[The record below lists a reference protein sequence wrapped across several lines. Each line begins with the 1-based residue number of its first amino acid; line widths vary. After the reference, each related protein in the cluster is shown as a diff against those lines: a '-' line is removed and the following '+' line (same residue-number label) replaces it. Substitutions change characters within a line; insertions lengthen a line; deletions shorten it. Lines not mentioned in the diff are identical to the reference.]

1 MLSQK
6 ERKQSV
12 PLTCRA
18 GTGWNSWQVAG
29 MAGDGWGT
37 HCGRGHRPKAGM
49 LTLRPRPTV
58 VEVVSVGDGDH
69 LRLVSDQPYTSP
81 HLRGHRTFVSP
92 LPEETV
98 DSLDLVPAPG
108 SRHFWQESGSF
119 LAA

>member
-1 MLSQK
+1 MQ
-6 ERKQSV
+6 
-12 PLTCRA
+12 TCEKLIFNISNIPA
-18 GTGWNSWQVAG
+18 
-29 MAGDGWGT
+29 
-37 HCGRGHRPKAGM
+37 
-49 LTLRPRPTV
+49 V

-92 LPEETV
+92 IPEETV
-98 DSLDLVPAPG
+98 DSLDLVPALG